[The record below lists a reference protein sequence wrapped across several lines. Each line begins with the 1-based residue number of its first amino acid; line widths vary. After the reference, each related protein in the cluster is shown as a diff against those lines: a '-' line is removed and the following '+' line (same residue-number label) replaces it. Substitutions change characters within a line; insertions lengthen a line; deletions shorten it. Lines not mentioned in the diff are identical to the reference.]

1 MKGGG
6 ERGGEGGSRRDEKG
20 GWEEEGT
27 GREVGGGGM
36 RMDQK
41 GGKDLWRG
49 RGREVR
55 RKVGKGDL
63 GEKHGR
69 ENGR

>member
-1 MKGGG
+1 MGAGGL
-6 ERGGEGGSRRDEKG
+6 ERGIEEGWRDEKG

-41 GGKDLWRG
+41 GGKELWRG
-49 RGREVR
+49 RGREVG
-55 RKVGKGDL
+55 RKVGKGGI
-63 GEKHGR
+63 GENDWR